1 MTPREIT
8 RSYYWIAGLYTL
20 SASLIWGVN
29 TLFLLDAGL
38 NIGQVFI
45 ANAFYTVGT
54 VLFEIPTG
62 VVADTLGRRVSFLLS
77 AAVLVVAT
85 LGYVAGSLIDAGL
98 LWFMVF
104 SVFLGLG
111 FTFYSGAVEAWLV
124 DALDATGYEGELD
137 NVFAR
142 SAQITGAAMLIG
154 SVGGGL
160 IGTINIVIPFAAR
173 AAMLAMVFVVAFHMM
188 HDIGYEPKPLTL
200 QKIPVEMRRL
210 AADSVR
216 FGWTQ
221 PQLRMLMLVAFIQYG
236 FMGWAFYAWQ
246 PYFLELFGDPDAV
259 WIAGLVTAGL
269 SLSTIVG
276 NVFVDWYTRHDGRR
290 TTFMIGALAVFI
302 MAMVGVGLANS
313 FLLAVGLLL
322 LGMAAAGAMGPVRQS
337 YIHHVIPAEQRASVL
352 SVDSM
357 FASGGGILL
366 QSGLCQVALNIGI
379 GPGYIIG
386 GGLTA
391 LGLPLLAALRGMNG
405 EADFIV
411 REPGHTGGL
420 AAQGL
425 PAVTAV
431 DAKPCAQ
438 HDPPGAGEVAEAPAA

>member
-45 ANAFYTVGT
+45 DNAFYTVGT

-154 SVGGGL
+154 AVGGGL

-302 MAMVGVGLANS
+302 MAMVGGGLANS

-322 LGMAAAGAMGPVRQS
+322 RGMAAAGAMGPVRQS
-337 YIHHVIPAEQRASVL
+337 YIHHVIPAEQRAAVL

-366 QSGLCQVALNIGI
+366 QSGLGQVALNIGI

-386 GGLTA
+386 G
-391 LGLPLLAALRGMNG
+391 
-405 EADFIV
+405 
-411 REPGHTGGL
+411 
-420 AAQGL
+420 
-425 PAVTAV
+425 
-431 DAKPCAQ
+431 
-438 HDPPGAGEVAEAPAA
+438 